1 MFLSAATIF
10 SNILRDTRGPTV
22 KEDLQSLN
30 MAATFFATLMAA
42 DGPADYAGFMARMSS
57 TLERIARLAVDR
69 DEKRARSP
77 EEEDEEIQA
86 HGSKKHSSR
95 THSTPRPKMRPRR
108 LSTSRSSMPSMHRQ
122 HQPTATSE
130 FHRSTAHTNMVDT
143 SIPETMEGFPPINS
157 SGYVVPISPGDTTSF
172 TPPTQFTN
180 QQPNPTGLGLSN
192 LNGADI
198 NTLMT
203 NFISNNS
210 FPSWPPAQPEEQTQA
225 SPLNTQSPYS
235 ATSGPTPG
243 AFPDSW
249 QVPLTADWQFGDDL
263 WSGLFRA
270 ENMGTSQQVSSL
282 PILNAESF
290 LNRPADSE
298 PEEPTSRPENGTGN
312 DHSGYMGYGP
322 QMMGY
327 NFMPQGQ
334 GEAEQDGDSSQA
346 IFNSAFMGM
355 F

>member
-1 MFLSAATIF
+1 
-10 SNILRDTRGPTV
+10 
-22 KEDLQSLN
+22 
-30 MAATFFATLMAA
+30 
-42 DGPADYAGFMARMSS
+42 
-57 TLERIARLAVDR
+57 
-69 DEKRARSP
+69 
-77 EEEDEEIQA
+77 
-86 HGSKKHSSR
+86 
-95 THSTPRPKMRPRR
+95 
-108 LSTSRSSMPSMHRQ
+108 
-122 HQPTATSE
+122 
-130 FHRSTAHTNMVDT
+130 MVDP

-157 SGYVVPISPGDTTSF
+157 SGYVVPIDPDETF

-180 QQPNPTGLGLSN
+180 QAPNPAGLGLSN

-210 FPSWPPAQPEEQTQA
+210 FPSWPPAQSEDQTQ

-298 PEEPTSRPENGTGN
+298 PEEATSGPGNGVGN
-312 DHSGYMGYGP
+312 DHSAYMYGP

-334 GEAEQDGDSSQA
+334 GEGDQDGDSQA